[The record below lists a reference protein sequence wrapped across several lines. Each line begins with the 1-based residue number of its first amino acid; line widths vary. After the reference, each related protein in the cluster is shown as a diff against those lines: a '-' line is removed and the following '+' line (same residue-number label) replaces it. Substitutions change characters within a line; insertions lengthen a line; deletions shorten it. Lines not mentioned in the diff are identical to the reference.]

1 MKSHRKLEK
10 LHAWWAISTARRLS
24 HNFFR
29 CGFAGSE
36 LVSLGWWSHLSN
48 LNIIYMYDI
57 LIYSIVII
65 CNYYFF
71 LWSVFVRV
79 KLIWSLRW
87 SVRTERVYIHM
98 YIYNIYIYIHMYAYI
113 HIYIYSLSWVVPT
126 KRYRVMWLQLCQI
139 FAASWRSWILRIHVE
154 ICRGRNDTDT
164 SIVLRLAKSGK
175 QTENYGKIH
184 HVPWENPL

>member
-48 LNIIYMYDI
+48 LNIMYMYDI

-65 CNYYFF
+65 CIFF
-71 LWSVFVRV
+71 MECFCEGKTYMESEVECTYRESVY
-79 KLIWSLRW
+79 
-87 SVRTERVYIHM
+87 TYVYI
-98 YIYNIYIYIHMYAYI
+98 YIYKIYIYICI
-113 HIYIYSLSWVVPT
+113 HTYIYIYSLSWVVPT

-164 SIVLRLAKSGK
+164 SIVLRLAKY
-175 QTENYGKIH
+175 TL
-184 HVPWENPL
+184 W